1 MAKTLLAYPNRI
13 DADPR
18 YAEVKFEGGL
28 WQPELPLENLRAPEL
43 VRVARSVDLARS
55 STRFWVDLGQPR
67 DIRFI
72 GMPWL
77 ECGRG
82 CRVQAHAYDT
92 PDETAM
98 PIRSTGW
105 IDVYPVIYPAG
116 SLPAWHPS
124 FVDGRLT
131 AEETDLFP
139 MPWYA
144 LWEEASVARYL
155 LVEIDDVAGDL
166 GYVEIPRLFVSPGW
180 QPSLNFVYGVGVG
193 WEANTNVETSYGGA
207 EYFEVLE
214 GSRVARFEFR
224 HLPQDEALTHDFD
237 MQRSLGIHRQLFFI
251 YDPADTVHRH
261 RRSFLAR
268 HRLLS
273 PVEASSF
280 GRSSIVHELKEVIA

>member
-1 MAKTLLAYPNRI
+1 
-13 DADPR
+13 
-18 YAEVKFEGGL
+18 
-28 WQPELPLENLRAPEL
+28 
-43 VRVARSVDLARS
+43 
-55 STRFWVDLGQPR
+55 
-67 DIRFI
+67 
-72 GMPWL
+72 
-77 ECGRG
+77 
-82 CRVQAHAYDT
+82 
-92 PDETAM
+92 
-98 PIRSTGW
+98 
-105 IDVYPVIYPAG
+105 
-116 SLPAWHPS
+116 
-124 FVDGRLT
+124 
-131 AEETDLFP
+131 
-139 MPWYA
+139 
-144 LWEEASVARYL
+144 
-155 LVEIDDVAGDL
+155 VEIDDVAGDL